1 MSEVLNILRTRGP
14 LPAADIGYILAMTLQ
29 DVYGHLIHAEA
40 CGMAV
45 IHIKGHARIWEAA

>member
-14 LPAADIGYILAMTLQ
+14 HTAADLGYILAMPLQ